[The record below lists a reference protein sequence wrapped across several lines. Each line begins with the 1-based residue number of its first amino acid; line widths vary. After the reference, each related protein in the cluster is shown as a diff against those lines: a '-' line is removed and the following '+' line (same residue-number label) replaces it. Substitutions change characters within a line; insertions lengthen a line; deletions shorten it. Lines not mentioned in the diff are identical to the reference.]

1 MNDARKKLR
10 CMSSMTL
17 MSCALGGF
25 AIAADATSPAASDSA
40 PAAFPSDG
48 DELAL
53 PAAALAEIHPDG
65 ARLHHR
71 IALPAGRHY
80 LRLAGTVANDIAVTG
95 AAAWLTRVVARPHA
109 RPVLPPALE
118 NLLADRNRLQ
128 AAARALRVRGAVIDD
143 AIRELA
149 EQVPR
154 LAHAANPDPAAWQ
167 ASLDALL
174 AAKAKLD
181 TDLAADAAER
191 DLLRVRGD
199 ALLPTRDPG
208 AADATVLLGL
218 EAAAPL
224 VLDAVDVE
232 RTWHEQAV
240 PSDDVRLVV
249 VDCPAPATIDV
260 CERRPDLYWT
270 PAAAIVVAGKD
281 VRLIRRCLITKM
293 EASDFGAPTVVVSTD
308 PLQPDL
314 AIPAPRPVA
323 LHAEPIARGERR
335 IVVSTSLGSDWG
347 EAVRSADAAAV
358 LIPTP
363 AVASAGGS
371 SLTIDRTD
379 PKAVQ
384 DLAKITTGQAP
395 SGAANGSFVS
405 QNRPVNEAPPARPA
419 YPDDGPMR
427 LQSWTLGTI
436 QLAAHTATIATD
448 AGTSTLT
455 VVGDE
460 WALIPEIAPLA
471 VRHLSVLLDDKP
483 LLAGAL
489 SLVVDGKLIA
499 SENVPAASPGQML
512 HLRAGEDDRA
522 YVDTDVAWDID
533 PAAQTPTHQRIG
545 RDRWIWNLS
554 DQPRTMTVYLTM
566 PVSHSKEVTVT
577 LDPATTPDATTV
589 EPGVLRWTITLAP
602 GTATRLGLGWQLD
615 ARDGF
620 HF

>member
-1 MNDARKKLR
+1 VNPAQRKLHFVAVFIIF
-10 CMSSMTL
+10 
-17 MSCALGGF
+17 SCALGG
-25 AIAADATSPAASDSA
+25 AALAADAAPPAASDSA
-40 PAAFPSDG
+40 TAALENDG
-48 DELAL
+48 DELVL

-71 IALPAGRHY
+71 IDLPAGRHA
-80 LRLAGTVANDIAVTG
+80 LRLDGTVADDIAVTG
-95 AAAWLTRVVARPHA
+95 AAAWSTRVVARPHA

-181 TDLAADAAER
+181 ADLAADAAER

-218 EAAAPL
+218 ETAAPL

-232 RTWHEQAV
+232 RTWNEQAV
-240 PSDDVRLVV
+240 PSDEVRLVV

-260 CERRPDLYWT
+260 CEIRTDLRWT
-270 PAAAIVVAGKD
+270 PAAAIVVAGRD
-281 VRLIRRCLITKM
+281 VRLIRRCLITKQ
-293 EASDFGAPTVVVSTD
+293 ESLDFGAPTVVVSTD

-314 AIPAPRPVA
+314 AIPEPRPVG

-347 EAVRSADAAAV
+347 EAVRSAAATAV

-363 AVASAGGS
+363 AAAAADGSFSRAAVPAPIPVPRSVTAEDSNSTRESLSTGDQLKPQVA
-371 SLTIDRTD
+371 
-379 PKAVQ
+379 
-384 DLAKITTGQAP
+384 AP
-395 SGAANGSFVS
+395 SAH
-405 QNRPVNEAPPARPA
+405 PAT
-419 YPDDGPMR
+419 DGPMR
-427 LQSWTLGTI
+427 LQTWTLGTVR
-436 QLAAHTATIATD
+436 LAAHTATIATD
-448 AGTSTLT
+448 AGTSALT

-499 SENVPAASPGQML
+499 TENVHAASPGQML

-545 RDRWIWNLS
+545 RDRWIWNLG
-554 DQPRTMTVYLTM
+554 DRPRTMTVYLTM

-602 GTATRLGLGWQLD
+602 GAATRLGLGWQLD